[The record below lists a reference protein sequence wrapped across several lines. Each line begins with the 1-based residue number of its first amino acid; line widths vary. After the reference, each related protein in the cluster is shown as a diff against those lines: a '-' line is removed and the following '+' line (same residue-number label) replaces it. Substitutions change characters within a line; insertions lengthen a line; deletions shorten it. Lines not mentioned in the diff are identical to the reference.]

1 MDKFANR
8 PVGLE
13 SPGYN
18 AFEITP
24 SNDLLPHVTRF
35 IYVGTD
41 VQGGGT
47 IEVETANGDQ
57 VTLENVTA
65 GTELHIRARRILP
78 ATTATN
84 LVGFY

>member
-1 MDKFANR
+1 MDVFSNLKI
-8 PVGLE
+8 GLS
-13 SPGYN
+13 SPYYN

-24 SNDLLPHVTRF
+24 SNNQLEHITRA

-41 VQGGGT
+41 VQGGGV
-47 IEVETANGDQ
+47 IELETARGDQ

-65 GTELHIRARRILP
+65 GSILPIRARRILP

-84 LVGFY
+84 LVGLY